1 MNNLPT
7 IKSTNQVQSKQFKL
21 NTTKYYL
28 NRITS
33 FYINNVK
40 FMKIIKTECFIM
52 KLFCHIKQSLKI
64 RQPIII
70 FSIQYPKQDNLYIFQ
85 TNIVIRPPR

>member
-1 MNNLPT
+1 
-7 IKSTNQVQSKQFKL
+7 
-21 NTTKYYL
+21 
-28 NRITS
+28 
-33 FYINNVK
+33 
-40 FMKIIKTECFIM
+40 MKIIKTECFIM